1 MSSPLVAGSS
11 AQCAEANQSL
21 IDPCI
26 QNDQPSTPS
35 PDAAKEPGR
44 KRMDS
49 ATEDMNCKLKIFFP
63 DRTYRHLLCA
73 QRVTVAE
80 VKRKLLSRM
89 QLSDEYTIQLLYA
102 ALDGS
107 NFRILFDSEYLQP
120 EDLRREDGKTD
131 STTEQ
136 GSSYISNAPVNSL
149 IDMVYLAKIV
159 PVDKDGSGGKDKGQE
174 SSSAASG
181 RGFLSRRKPSSDRHR
196 RYFFQLWRVKKM
208 LALFKKPDEVHSVII
223 LNGSSVHAV
232 ASNDVEFLLSAWRGQ
247 LQLSHRITL

>member
-174 SSSAASG
+174 SSSAEAILGQTPKIFFPALASQENA
-181 RGFLSRRKPSSDRHR
+181 RLIQETRRSPQRHHPER
-196 RYFFQLWRVKKM
+196 
-208 LALFKKPDEVHSVII
+208 LF
-223 LNGSSVHAV
+223 
-232 ASNDVEFLLSAWRGQ
+232 SARSC
-247 LQLSHRITL
+247 LQ